1 MIFKTNDSN
10 YAWETEIKSSQ
21 RKKKMFFKTIK
32 IQGLILK
39 FHTIRAM
46 GSTASWKF

>member
-21 RKKKMFFKTIK
+21 RKKDVFKTIK